1 MPPRTVRIQQEWFKT
16 LASELAEVRQF
27 AEDIAVTVEDFSQ
40 ALRVRIDKDSTLGLL
55 TKLTALGSVLKQ
67 TGLLKPSWFDDV
79 KRAELQQVANKCQ
92 KQIDEAN
99 RLRNALSERMKATA
113 FDADGE
119 PIAAAASEFE
129 PFWVR
134 MWSWITGDW
143 SRFVQKSAILY
154 SQPFP
159 NNPSGR
165 LGDILRDFF
174 GIRAVGAS
182 SSNPRQLLAD
192 MSQLQTYHSLIRSVR
207 HEENIYA
214 ADLICDE
221 QGHPRWRDFAS
232 GIEAI
237 DRLRAIIKIPDRL
250 KQVLT
255 TEGMIDRGAL
265 DVATQN
271 LENRL
276 KDLEGRVSSLGQ
288 RLALSGIGTGKT
300 TYADVSPTVPRLAS
314 GHGGGSTATSGKAQ
328 SACGNT

>member
-1 MPPRTVRIQQEWFKT
+1 MRIQQEWFKT
-16 LASELAEVRQF
+16 LASELAEVLQF
-27 AEDIAVTVEDFSQ
+27 AEDIAVTVKDFSQ
-40 ALRVRIDKDSTLGLL
+40 ALHIRIDKDSTLGLL

-79 KRAELQQVANKCQ
+79 KRAELQQVANTCQ

-99 RLRNALSERMKATA
+99 RLRNATSERMKATA

-159 NNPSGR
+159 NNPGGR
-165 LGDILRDFF
+165 RGDILRDFF
-174 GIRAVGAS
+174 GIRGLVRPPAIRGNCWPICPNCKPTTPS
-182 SSNPRQLLAD
+182 SGLFATKRTSTL
-192 MSQLQTYHSLIRSVR
+192 
-207 HEENIYA
+207 
-214 ADLICDE
+214 DLICDE

-237 DRLRAIIKIPDRL
+237 DRLRALVKIPDRL

-255 TEGMIDRGAL
+255 TEGMIDQRRSQPL
-265 DVATQN
+265 P
-271 LENRL
+271 
-276 KDLEGRVSSLGQ
+276 LGT
-288 RLALSGIGTGKT
+288 SKIG
-300 TYADVSPTVPRLAS
+300 
-314 GHGGGSTATSGKAQ
+314 
-328 SACGNT
+328 